1 MASPSERNR
10 NNVKAGLFVS
20 VSLLLA
26 FATTISL
33 TDIWQNLSRPTHDYT
48 VIFSVREGVKNLK
61 PGGKVRVGGVDMGTV
76 TSVMPDLVP
85 GEPVERI
92 LVTFELDIEIQLY
105 DGAIVLVT
113 PALIGADAWLDITDV
128 GDPARPLPTTGIDGF
143 SAPGIL
149 TMLVG
154 SENAKKANTMFD
166 GAMEAVDNV
175 RVATDDVRALTG
187 RIRHE
192 DWPQWAVR
200 IRHIVDWG
208 ADATEQ
214 LDRLMDEGEGFL
226 ASAHD
231 VIADNR
237 DSIDAI
243 AANVELSSQDLQ
255 AIMTRFRSES
265 MDQLDR
271 MLDSGA
277 NAMAKADGILADLS
291 IALGY
296 WVPQFDETL
305 ADVRLSAQQI
315 KLTAVELRRGPW
327 KLLYRPSK
335 DELEHELLYDS
346 VRSFAFAAADMKAS
360 ATAVERI
367 LDKHT
372 ADLGDG
378 NAALFD
384 MMTQNLLESMQA
396 YEAAQQK
403 LLDVLQSE

>member
-1 MASPSERNR
+1 MAILNITTVSAASP
-10 NNVKAGLFVS
+10 
-20 VSLLLA
+20 
-26 FATTISL
+26 
-33 TDIWQNLSRPTHDYT
+33 
-48 VIFSVREGVKNLK
+48 
-61 PGGKVRVGGVDMGTV
+61 
-76 TSVMPDLVP
+76 
-85 GEPVERI
+85 
-92 LVTFELDIEIQLY
+92 
-105 DGAIVLVT
+105 
-113 PALIGADAWLDITDV
+113 
-128 GDPARPLPTTGIDGF
+128 
-143 SAPGIL
+143 
-149 TMLVG
+149 
-154 SENAKKANTMFD
+154 
-166 GAMEAVDNV
+166 
-175 RVATDDVRALTG
+175 
-187 RIRHE
+187 
-192 DWPQWAVR
+192 
-200 IRHIVDWG
+200 
-208 ADATEQ
+208 
-214 LDRLMDEGEGFL
+214 
-226 ASAHD
+226 
-231 VIADNR
+231 
-237 DSIDAI
+237 IDAI

-346 VRSFAFAAADMKAS
+346 VRSFAFAAADMKAA

-367 LDKHT
+367 LDKHA